1 MRENALSEMET
12 CSCDRSAFVAGRY
25 TLARNDGYLS
35 RDMFQIWPGT
45 FGNRILVLEVALLD
59 QLATGHTS
67 AIRARK
73 LLAHATQ

>member
-1 MRENALSEMET
+1 
-12 CSCDRSAFVAGRY
+12 
-25 TLARNDGYLS
+25 
-35 RDMFQIWPGT
+35 MFQIWPGT